1 MPGDPPGCVSL
12 PPCQAK
18 LASLVQKCRERNH
31 LITHLLQ
38 ELHRHGGASDLLSEM
53 AHSVVNDLALAEYA
67 ATFLA
72 PSVPEVDS
80 RRALSLFLQGLWAQ
94 DPSSY
99 LPDLTAPPFL
109 PPSTDPMSWTPS
121 LCRHLCSGLV

>member
-1 MPGDPPGCVSL
+1 MKAVLGDAEQEPTAQSPAQPSSPRGCPPSMDPPAVSPL

-38 ELHRHGGASDLLSEM
+38 ELRRHGLANHLLSETAQSM
-53 AHSVVNDLALAEYA
+53 VDDVALAEYA

-72 PSVPEVDS
+72 P
-80 RRALSLFLQGLWAQ
+80 GLPQ
-94 DPSSY
+94 VVSTGLRCPSSWGSRGHTGF
-99 LPDLTAPPFL
+99 LSPCLT
-109 PPSTDPMSWTPS
+109 
-121 LCRHLCSGLV
+121 